1 MDANVFT
8 RWLQHFIQFVKPTE
22 DNKVLLISNGHNTH
36 TKNVEAIELAR
47 NGNVI
52 MLSLPPHTTHK
63 AQPLDKTFF
72 KPLQT
77 YYDEAVER
85 WLRTHVGRAVTAYQ
99 LCPLFKEAYVK
110 AATMSTAINGFA
122 RCGFIGFR
130 VRHWQIFFSRT

>member
-1 MDANVFT
+1 MILD
-8 RWLQHFIQFVKPTE
+8 
-22 DNKVLLISNGHNTH
+22 GHNTH

-52 MLSLPPHTTHK
+52 MLSLPPHTTHP

-85 WLRTHVGRAVTAYQ
+85 WLRTHVGRAVTAY
-99 LCPLFKEAYVK
+99 
-110 AATMSTAINGFA
+110 
-122 RCGFIGFR
+122 
-130 VRHWQIFFSRT
+130 